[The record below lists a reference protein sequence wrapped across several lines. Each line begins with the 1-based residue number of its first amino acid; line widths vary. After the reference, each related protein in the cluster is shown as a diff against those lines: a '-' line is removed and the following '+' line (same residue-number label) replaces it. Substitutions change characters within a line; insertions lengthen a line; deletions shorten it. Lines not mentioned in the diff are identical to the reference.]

1 MHDQEDKEELAINTK
16 CPTISVC
23 WVMASL
29 TSKYTITTISN
40 SDFHKSVIL
49 TVHVLL
55 MLVLDEG
62 VAPGLGVLRRHH
74 HPNALYCSVL
84 LKLALQLT
92 FAEKKKHLKVYRIR

>member
-1 MHDQEDKEELAINTK
+1 M
-16 CPTISVC
+16 
-23 WVMASL
+23 
-29 TSKYTITTISN
+29 
-40 SDFHKSVIL
+40 IL

-62 VAPGLGVLRRHH
+62 VAPGFGVLRRHH

-92 FAEKKKHLKVYRIR
+92 FAEKDNILKFTEFTEDPHTVLTDIMKNV